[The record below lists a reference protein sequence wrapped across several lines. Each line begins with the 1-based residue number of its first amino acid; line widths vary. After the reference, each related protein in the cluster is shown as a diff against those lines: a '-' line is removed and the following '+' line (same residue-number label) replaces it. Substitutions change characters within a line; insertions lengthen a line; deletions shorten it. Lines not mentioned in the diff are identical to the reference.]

1 MNGKQIITT
10 LLVLLSAALLE
21 AGGDAVVRLGLRAS
35 TTFVRASL
43 FLIGGLVLFTYGYVV
58 NAPPWDFGRLLGVY
72 VVFFFLVA
80 QFISWLVFDR
90 QPTGVVIVGR
100 CFIVAGGNIPS
111 PNPLFKLRFGR
122 SAEHYCGVPPFV
134 LF

>member
-10 LLVLLSAALLE
+10 LLVLLSAVLLE
-21 AGGDAVVRLGLRAS
+21 VGGDAVVRLGLRAS

-80 QFISWLVFDR
+80 QFISWLVFYR
-90 QPTGVVIVGR
+90 QPTGVVIVRG
-100 CFIVAGGNIPS
+100 FFFLGGGLIPS
-111 PNPLFKLRFGR
+111 FKPLFYAR
-122 SAEHYCGVPPFV
+122 
-134 LF
+134 

>member
-80 QFISWLVFDR
+80 QLISWLAFGQRPGFAVLLG
-90 QPTGVVIVGR
+90 GV
-100 CFIVAGGNIPS
+100 FIVIGGCIIS
-111 PNPLFKLRFGR
+111 F
-122 SAEHYCGVPPFV
+122 A
-134 LF
+134 

>member
-72 VVFFFLVA
+72 VVFFFIVA
-80 QFISWLVFDR
+80 QFILCLVVVQLSAR
-90 QPTGVVIVGR
+90 VVIIGG
-100 CFIVAGGNIPS
+100 FFFFAGGIILSYYP
-111 PNPLFKLRFGR
+111 
-122 SAEHYCGVPPFV
+122 
-134 LF
+134 

>member
-80 QFISWLVFDR
+80 QFISWLVFYS
-90 QPTGVVIVGR
+90 QPTCVAIVGR
-100 CFIVAGGNIPS
+100 FFFSARGDHLLLQ
-111 PNPLFKLRFGR
+111 PLFLRPFL
-122 SAEHYCGVPPFV
+122 PPPT
-134 LF
+134 L

>member
-1 MNGKQIITT
+1 MNSKQIITT

-72 VVFFFLVA
+72 VVFFFAVA
-80 QFISWLVFDR
+80 QLISWIIFHQRPSTALLI
-90 QPTGVVIVGR
+90 GGA
-100 CFIVAGGNIPS
+100 FIV
-111 PNPLFKLRFGR
+111 
-122 SAEHYCGVPPFV
+122 
-134 LF
+134 